1 MIGGTRT
8 TSAAI
13 IGLAG
18 ATLIACAEKSAA
30 PRQIVGADAKRG
42 LALIEAEGC
51 AACHRIPGVK
61 WPEGAVGGALDGFA
75 RQAMIAGRYPNRP
88 EVLTAWLRD
97 APAMAPDTAMPASGL
112 DEAQARDVA
121 AYLYTLDAD

>member
-1 MIGGTRT
+1 M
-8 TSAAI
+8 

-18 ATLIACAEKSAA
+18 ATLVACAEKAI
-30 PRQIVGADAKRG
+30 PERQILGADPARG

-51 AACHRIPGVK
+51 GACHRVPGLK
-61 WPEGAVGGALDGFA
+61 WPRGAVGGPLDGMSS
-75 RQAMIAGRYPNRP
+75 QTMIAGRFPNRP
-88 EVLTAWLRD
+88 DVLVAWLRD

-112 DEAQARDVA
+112 AEDQARDVA